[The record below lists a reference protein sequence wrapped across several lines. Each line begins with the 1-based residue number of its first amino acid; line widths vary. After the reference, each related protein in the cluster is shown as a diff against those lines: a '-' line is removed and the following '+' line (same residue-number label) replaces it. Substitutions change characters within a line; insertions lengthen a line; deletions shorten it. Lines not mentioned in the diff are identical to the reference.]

1 MFCPYNA
8 KEVIGMVNQNNG
20 VEVLRL
26 HRLSGES
33 TLKAF
38 ADVSFAGVFIVKGI
52 KVVEGKN
59 GLFVSMP
66 REKGKD
72 GKWYDTAH
80 PLTREFRD
88 SLNEIVLQAYEKE

>member
-1 MFCPYNA
+1 
-8 KEVIGMVNQNNG
+8 MVNQNNG

-33 TLKAF
+33 SLKAF

-66 REKGKD
+66 SEKGKD
-72 GKWYDTAH
+72 GKWYNIAH

-88 SLNEIVLQAYEKE
+88 SLNEVVLQAYEEEK

>member
-1 MFCPYNA
+1 
-8 KEVIGMVNQNNG
+8 MVNQSNG

-33 TLKAF
+33 SLKAF

-52 KVVEGKN
+52 KVVEGKK

-66 REKGKD
+66 SEKGKD

-80 PLTREFRD
+80 PLTKEFRE
-88 SLNEIVLQAYEKE
+88 SLNEVVLQAYEEEK

>member
-1 MFCPYNA
+1 
-8 KEVIGMVNQNNG
+8 MVNQNNG

-33 TLKAF
+33 SLKAF
-38 ADVSFAGVFIVKGI
+38 CDVSFAGVFIVKGI

-80 PLTREFRD
+80 PLTKEFRE
-88 SLNEIVLQAYEKE
+88 SLNEVVMQAYEEEK

>member
-1 MFCPYNA
+1 
-8 KEVIGMVNQNNG
+8 MVNQSSG

-33 TLKAF
+33 NLKAF

-66 REKGKD
+66 SEKGKD
-72 GKWYDTAH
+72 GKWYNTAH
-80 PLTREFRD
+80 PLTKEFRE
-88 SLNEIVLQAYEKE
+88 SLNEVVLQAYEEEK

>member
-1 MFCPYNA
+1 
-8 KEVIGMVNQNNG
+8 MVNQNNG

-33 TLKAF
+33 NLKAF

-66 REKGKD
+66 SEKGKD
-72 GKWYDTAH
+72 GKWYNTVYPSTDELKQQLSEA
-80 PLTREFRD
+80 
-88 SLNEIVLQAYEKE
+88 VLEAYKGS

>member
-1 MFCPYNA
+1 
-8 KEVIGMVNQNNG
+8 MVNQSNG

-33 TLKAF
+33 NLKAF

-52 KVVEGKN
+52 KVVEGKK

-66 REKGKD
+66 SEKGKD

-80 PLTREFRD
+80 PLTKEFRE
-88 SLNEIVLQAYEKE
+88 SLNEVVLQAYEEER

>member
-1 MFCPYNA
+1 MV
-8 KEVIGMVNQNNG
+8 KEGNG

-26 HRLSGES
+26 RRLSGDS
-33 TLKAF
+33 SLKAF
-38 ADVSFAGVFIVKGI
+38 VDVSFAGVFIVKGL

-88 SLNEIVLQAYEKE
+88 LLNEIVLGAYESE